1 MAKLMRKKK
10 IDFFIDEAAMNI
22 FNDNI
27 EDIRKECDTYLES
40 IAGYC
45 EDNDVDIEDIL
56 PLISPG
62 LKQKIYSEEIERNT
76 LITDD
81 LELDFMM

>member
-1 MAKLMRKKK
+1 MTKLIRKKK

-76 LITDD
+76 LIDDD

>member
-1 MAKLMRKKK
+1 MRKKK

-22 FNDNI
+22 FNNNI

-76 LITDD
+76 LIVDN

>member
-1 MAKLMRKKK
+1 MRKKK

-76 LITDD
+76 LIVDN

>member
-1 MAKLMRKKK
+1 MRKKK

-22 FNDNI
+22 FNNNI

-76 LITDD
+76 LIVNN

>member
-62 LKQKIYSEEIERNT
+62 LKQKIYSEEVERNT

>member
-76 LITDD
+76 LISDD

>member
-76 LITDD
+76 LIVNN

>member
-76 LITDD
+76 LIVDN

>member
-1 MAKLMRKKK
+1 MRKKK

-22 FNDNI
+22 FNTNI
-27 EDIRKECDTYLES
+27 KDIRKECDTYLES
-40 IAGYC
+40 ITSYC

-62 LKQKIYSEEIERNT
+62 MKQKIYAEEIDRNT
-76 LITDD
+76 LIIDD

>member
-1 MAKLMRKKK
+1 MRKKK

-22 FNDNI
+22 FNNNI

-76 LITDD
+76 LIADN

>member
-1 MAKLMRKKK
+1 MRKKK

-76 LITDD
+76 LIVNN

>member
-1 MAKLMRKKK
+1 MRKKK

-76 LITDD
+76 LIIDN

>member
-1 MAKLMRKKK
+1 MRKKK

-22 FNDNI
+22 FNNNI
-27 EDIRKECDTYLES
+27 EDIRKECDTYLEA

-62 LKQKIYSEEIERNT
+62 LKQKIYSEEVERNT

-81 LELDFMM
+81 LELDIMM

>member
-1 MAKLMRKKK
+1 MRKKK

-76 LITDD
+76 LIVDN
-81 LELDFMM
+81 LELDYMM

>member
-22 FNDNI
+22 FNNNI
-27 EDIRKECDTYLES
+27 EDIHKECDTYLES
-40 IAGYC
+40 IASYC

-76 LITDD
+76 LIVDN

>member
-1 MAKLMRKKK
+1 MRKKK

-76 LITDD
+76 LIIDN
-81 LELDFMM
+81 LELDFML